1 MIAKYFTIIL
11 ILAFLIYAVAKDKN
25 ENENNSLYV

>member
-11 ILAFLIYAVAKDKN
+11 ILAFLIYAVAEVKN
-25 ENENNSLYV
+25 ENENNPQYV